1 MTDMTAPN
9 TTGSFATS
17 FAYQFVPPELAVV
30 VPTFNEKDN
39 IGLLYESLKAA
50 LEGISWEL
58 VVVDD
63 NSPDR
68 TAAAVKELAR
78 QHGNVRC
85 LQRLGRRGLSS
96 ACIEGIM
103 ATAAPFVAVMDAD
116 HQHDERILPAMLAK
130 AEAGA
135 DLVIGSRFVG
145 GGSAGDGL
153 SSTRLRGSEL
163 ATRLSGLVAGPDV
176 SDPMSGYFLVRRDTF
191 EQVAPDLSPDGFKIL
206 LDLIVT
212 ARRGGLKLALA
223 EVPYT
228 FRPRAAGESKMS
240 PLIVI
245 QFIGLWLSKLS
256 GGLLPTSFLLFA
268 MVGISG
274 VAVHLAVLLGLV
286 NGAGVPFVIG
296 QIAAT
301 LIAMT
306 WNFALNNTLTY
317 ADRRLHGARLWKGL
331 IGFYVICSLGG
342 IANIS
347 VAAMIYE
354 FRHVTLIAG
363 LAGAIMS
370 SVFNY
375 AVTRIVTWRA

>member
-1 MTDMTAPN
+1 MTDMTLPN
-9 TTGSFATS
+9 ASTDFATS
-17 FAYQFVPPELAVV
+17 LTYQYVPPDLAVV
-30 VPTFNEKDN
+30 VPTFNERAN
-39 IGLLYESLKAA
+39 VELLYESLSTA
-50 LEGISWEL
+50 LEGVSWEL
-58 VVVDD
+58 IVVDD
-63 NSPDR
+63 NSPDE
-68 TAAAVKELAR
+68 TAAAVKDLSR
-78 QHGNVRC
+78 RYGNVRC
-85 LQRLGRRGLSS
+85 LRRLGRRGLSS

-103 ATAAPFVAVMDAD
+103 ATAAPFVAIMDAD
-116 HQHDERILPAMLAK
+116 HQHDERILPAMLAS

-145 GGSAGDGL
+145 GGSAGNGL
-153 SSTRLRGSEL
+153 SSTRLKGSEL
-163 ATRLSGLVAGPDV
+163 ATRLSGMIAGNGIT
-176 SDPMSGYFLVRRDTF
+176 DPMSGYFLVKRDLF
-191 EQVAPDLSPDGFKIL
+191 ERVAPDLASDGFKIL

-212 ARRGGLKLALA
+212 AKRSGVPLKVA

-228 FRPRAAGESKMS
+228 FRPRHAGESKMS
-240 PLIVI
+240 PLVVI
-245 QFIGLWLSKLS
+245 QFVGLWFSKLT
-256 GGLLPTSFLLFA
+256 GGLVPTSFLLFA

-274 VAVHLAVLLGLV
+274 VAVHLAVLMSLV
-286 NGAGVPFVIG
+286 NGLGVPFVAG

-301 LIAMT
+301 LTAMT

-331 IGFYVICSLGG
+331 VGFYVICSLGG

-354 FRHVTLIAG
+354 FRHATLIAG
-363 LAGAIMS
+363 LAGAVMS